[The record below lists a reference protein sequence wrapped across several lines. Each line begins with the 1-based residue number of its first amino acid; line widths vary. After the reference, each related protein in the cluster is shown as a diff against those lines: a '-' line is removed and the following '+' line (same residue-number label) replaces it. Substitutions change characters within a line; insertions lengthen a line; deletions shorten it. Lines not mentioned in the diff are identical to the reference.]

1 MYPPLRTYCGPVYFP
16 PLLSRYRGGEIKSQ
30 LRRRVQNRNLTTL
43 YESLGNHE
51 TLYESRDQLARVPRT
66 LGNGDLINTYHEE
79 ICQAI
84 E

>member
-1 MYPPLRTYCGPVYFP
+1 MLCTLHSAHIAVQSTFHLYHQDT
-16 PLLSRYRGGEIKSQ
+16 GGEIKSQ

-84 E
+84 